1 MSHGQIHAWNILDRK
16 PVLAKWEEGL
26 FTEIYGHTPL
36 AYHALSP
43 PPL

>member
-26 FTEIYGHTPL
+26 FTEITPTDE
-36 AYHALSP
+36 P
-43 PPL
+43 PAEA